1 MIMYIICG
9 IIIIGIFASIGI
21 IKIIED
27 ITINAEKEVE
37 KNEKTNENK

>member
-1 MIMYIICG
+1 MILYIICG

-27 ITINAEKEVE
+27 ITIDSEKENKK
-37 KNEKTNENK
+37 KNWR